1 MKKRI
6 RRTLFGLFAAG
17 IILLTGFLSVVAQSI
32 PDTFTVAQ
40 GERLDLSAMG
50 LMTSPVSDEDSEQA
64 SGHLP
69 AKRYQVTV
77 SLFSIFPVKTVTV
90 TETEA
95 ISVVP
100 CGTPFGIK
108 LFTDGVMVVGLS
120 EISTTRGDRCP
131 AAEAGVQI
139 GDILLELNG
148 EPVTKTEQ
156 VGEVMARSNGA
167 PVMLKILRGE
177 TEKTISVTPV
187 QSEFDGNYRGGIW
200 VRDSTAGIGII
211 TFYRP
216 ETGMFGGLGHGICD
230 ADTGNLMPLG
240 KGEIVPV
247 TICGVQK
254 GRQGDAGELKGYFT
268 DDHAVGI
275 LQQNS
280 DAGVYGTMDTIPV
293 TGEAVTT
300 ARKQEVHTG
309 PAEILTTIEGNTP
322 RRYEAII
329 ESVDLRED
337 QDVKNLVVRITDET
351 LLQTTGGIVQGMSG
365 SPILQDGKLVGA
377 VTHVF
382 IHDPTRGYG
391 ILIEDMLK
399 AAGR

>member
-17 IILLTGFLSVVAQSI
+17 IISLTGFLSVVAQSI

-50 LMTSPVSDEDSEQA
+50 LMTSPVSDEDSEQE

-337 QDVKNLVVRITDET
+337 QDVKNLVVRVTDET

>member
-1 MKKRI
+1 
-6 RRTLFGLFAAG
+6 
-17 IILLTGFLSVVAQSI
+17 
-32 PDTFTVAQ
+32 
-40 GERLDLSAMG
+40 
-50 LMTSPVSDEDSEQA
+50 
-64 SGHLP
+64 
-69 AKRYQVTV
+69 
-77 SLFSIFPVKTVTV
+77 
-90 TETEA
+90 
-95 ISVVP
+95 
-100 CGTPFGIK
+100 
-108 LFTDGVMVVGLS
+108 
-120 EISTTRGDRCP
+120 
-131 AAEAGVQI
+131 
-139 GDILLELNG
+139 
-148 EPVTKTEQ
+148 
-156 VGEVMARSNGA
+156 MARSNGA

-177 TEKTISVTPV
+177 TEKTISVMPV

-268 DDHAVGI
+268 DDHAVGR

-337 QDVKNLVVRITDET
+337 KDVKNLVVRITDET